1 MSGVEEGP
9 AAGSGPSAQVPSV
22 TGEAAGAACGCDEAV
37 ERLWEYVD
45 SELGELD
52 RDRVEAHLH
61 ECRDCLEEEQIE
73 LVMKQLVRRCCQEEA
88 PAGLRLRIREQLT
101 VLRVRTAPGTES

>member
-1 MSGVEEGP
+1 MSAFDEVAGVPGQDPLAAARTP
-9 AAGSGPSAQVPSV
+9 AP
-22 TGEAAGAACGCDEAV
+22 GAPCGCDEAV

-52 RDRVEAHLH
+52 QVRVEAHLH
-61 ECRDCLEEEQIE
+61 ECSQCLEEEQIE

-88 PAGLRLRIREQLT
+88 PATLRLRIHEQLT
-101 VLRVRTAPGTES
+101 VLRLRIGTTPEI

>member
-1 MSGVEEGP
+1 MSAREDEPVV
-9 AAGSGPSAQVPSV
+9 ADTSAGRPV
-22 TGEAAGAACGCDEAV
+22 TDACGCDEAV

-45 SELGELD
+45 SELGALD
-52 RDRVEAHLH
+52 HDRVEAHLH

-88 PAGLRLRIREQLT
+88 PATLRLRIREQLT
-101 VLRVRTAPGTES
+101 VLRLRPATDTEV

>member
-1 MSGVEEGP
+1 MSGVEDGP
-9 AAGSGPSAQVPSV
+9 ADVAQDPSAQAP
-22 TGEAAGAACGCDEAV
+22 AGTPCGCDEAV

-61 ECRDCLEEEQIE
+61 ECAQCLEEEQIE

-101 VLRVRTAPGTES
+101 VLRLRTTPGTEA